1 MTLSQ
6 YLIFTLTYFI
16 AVITPGPGLA
26 AIIARALGRGLHG
39 MPFFVAGFIFGDLT
53 LFIVAAAGLA
63 ALAEAYAPILIVVRW
78 GGAAYLI
85 YLAYGLWTSPI
96 STDLGA
102 TDPSQSE
109 SPWAIFLST
118 YSLTIS
124 NPKAI
129 LFFAA
134 LLPAL
139 LDLTA
144 LSLSDYVILT
154 LTIATM
160 ISTGLMIYASA
171 ASRARVLFTSEKA
184 RRRINRITGTM
195 LAIVAVVMAAL

>member
-1 MTLSQ
+1 MTLSR
-6 YLIFTLTYFI
+6 YLVFTLTYFI

-26 AIIARALGRGLHG
+26 AIIARALGRGLHA
-39 MPFFVAGFIFGDLT
+39 MPAFVAGFIFGDLT
-53 LFIVAAAGLA
+53 LFIIAAAGLA
-63 ALAEAYAPILIVVRW
+63 ALAEAYAPILIIVRW

-85 YLAYGLWTSPI
+85 YLAYRLWTAPI
-96 STDLGA
+96 STEFE
-102 TDPSQSE
+102 TTSTSQSE
-109 SPWAIFLST
+109 SSWALFLST

-139 LDLTA
+139 LDLSV
-144 LSLSDYVILT
+144 LSFVDYIILAI
-154 LTIATM
+154 TIAVL

-171 ASRARVLFTSEKA
+171 ASKARVLFTSEAA

-195 LAIVAVVMAAL
+195 LAIVAVVMASL

>member
-1 MTLSQ
+1 MTFSR
-6 YLIFTLTYFI
+6 YLVFTLTYFI

-26 AIIARALGRGLHG
+26 AIVARALGRGLTG
-39 MPFFVAGFIFGDLT
+39 MPPFVAGFIFGDLT
-53 LFIVAAAGLA
+53 LFIIAAAGLA
-63 ALAEAYAPILIVVRW
+63 VLAETYAPILMAVRW

-85 YLAYGLWTSPI
+85 FLAYRLWTSPI
-96 STDLGA
+96 STAFEA
-102 TDPSQSE
+102 TDTSQSE
-109 SPWAIFLST
+109 SPWALFLST

-139 LDLTA
+139 LDLAA
-144 LSLSDYVILT
+144 LTFVDYIILA
-154 LTIATM
+154 LTIAIL

-171 ASRARVLFTSEKA
+171 ANKARALFTSEVA
-184 RRRINRITGTM
+184 RRRINRVTGTM
-195 LAIVAVVMAAL
+195 LAIVAVVMASL

>member
-1 MTLSQ
+1 MTLST
-6 YLIFTLTYFI
+6 YLIFTITYFL

-26 AIIARALGRGLHG
+26 AIVARALGRGLHG
-39 MPFFVAGFIFGDLT
+39 MPFFVAGFICGDLT

-63 ALAEAYAPILIVVRW
+63 ALAEAYAPILIVVRY

-85 YLAYGLWTSPI
+85 YLAYGLWTAPP
-96 STDLGA
+96 STEFES
-102 TDPSQSE
+102 TNPSHSE
-109 SPWAIFLST
+109 SPWALFLST

-139 LDLTA
+139 LNLA
-144 LSLSDYVILT
+144 MLSFIDYIILT
-154 LTIATM
+154 VTIAIM

-171 ASRARVLFTSEKA
+171 ASRARVLFTSETA

-195 LAIVAVVMAAL
+195 LALVAVVMASL